1 MSAYK
6 GTIISSVSKVGR
18 ISFSK
23 LAVFRFRGWLCF
35 VSTFGRKEGEGG
47 GLGERLQG
55 EGDPEGGADL

>member
-18 ISFSK
+18 ISFPL
-23 LAVFRFRGWLCF
+23 LAVFRFHFWLYF

-47 GLGERLQG
+47 GLGEWLQG
-55 EGDPEGGADL
+55 EGDPEGGTDL